1 MKQPKQPKP
10 AKKRAPRRKPIE
22 SRGEVGFA
30 IPRTLKEAAKRG
42 LTPTTTAPDAE
53 NTLLMA
59 ITATV
64 PVGHLWRL
72 GAVHGDKVYACY
84 RTAQNTCDWVEVPIS
99 NIPDWNPT
107 G

>member
-1 MKQPKQPKP
+1 MKQPKQPK
-10 AKKRAPRRKPIE
+10 AEKKRHPKPKPLE
-22 SRGEVGFA
+22 SRREVGFA
-30 IPRTLKEAAKRG
+30 IPRTLKEAEKRG
-42 LTPTTTAPDAE
+42 LIPTTTAPEAE
-53 NTLLMA
+53 NILLMA

-84 RTAQNTCDWVEVPIS
+84 RTAQNTCDWVEVSIS
-99 NIPDWNPT
+99 DIPDWNPK